1 MSTAN
6 LGLPQGPTDLDALA
20 AAAGSQSGGGLPP
33 PGLPDP
39 DFLTRMA
46 NAYFAAVP
54 GEPLPSFPSPEAPT
68 VAGPSL
74 GGIGASPTG
83 VAGAVPNPVAATSEA
98 PSAPSPVPVAPT
110 AFSVVDLSGT
120 QVPAS
125 PSVPS
130 LPSYG
135 TASPS
140 APGIGISPSVVT
152 LPGADSV
159 PGLSSA
165 ATGVS
170 AGNAVPTGSTATSI
184 PATDPLDAL
193 ALQPLINGAHPSLPS
208 VIDTGSALNHA
219 GTISTPPSDAGG
231 GTTVGGAQTGADQP
245 APPQP
250 PPANPPAP
258 VLVDTSGI
266 STPPSGGIGGLGGYP
281 IEIPFQKELDALLA
295 PLAASTLAVPAVP
308 GLPTD
313 TGLYFLDGVSVPG
326 QAHVSGAGAAP
337 FHQSELQSAHPA
349 FDIHAIRRDFPILSE
364 TVNGRPLIWF
374 DNAATTQK
382 PKSVIDRISYFYEHE
397 NSNIHRAAHEL
408 AARSTDAYE
417 GARQKVARFLGASG
431 PDEIIFTRGATEAIN
446 LVAATYGQQHIGPG
460 DEIVITNLEHHANV
474 VPWQL
479 LCLAK
484 GAKLRVAPVDD
495 HGALLL
501 DEFNK
506 LLTNKTKLVAFT
518 QVSNAL
524 GTITPAKAIIEMAHR
539 VGAKVLVD
547 GAQSVSHMKVNVQEL
562 DADFFV
568 FSGHKIFAPTGI
580 GALYAK
586 KALMDS
592 LPPYQ
597 SGGNMIRDVTYERT
611 EIHASPQRFEAG
623 TGNIADAVGLGAAID
638 YVERIGMENIA
649 RYEHSLLV
657 YATERLLQIPNLR
670 IIGTAP
676 EKASVI
682 SLVIKGVPSE
692 EVGSRLNKYG
702 IAVRSGHHCAQPI
715 LRRFGQET
723 TVRPSFA
730 FYNTCGEIDV
740 LVSALKDIQAETGL
754 VRS

>member
-1 MSTAN
+1 MSIAD
-6 LGLPQGPTDLDALA
+6 LGVPHGPADLDALA
-20 AAAGSQSGGGLPP
+20 NAARSQGGGGLPP

-39 DFLTRMA
+39 DLLTKMA
-46 NAYFAAVP
+46 NAFFAARP
-54 GEPLPSFPSPEAPT
+54 GEPVPAFPSAEAPA

-74 GGIGASPTG
+74 SGAGATPTG
-83 VAGAVPNPVAATSEA
+83 VAGVGPNPVAAPS
-98 PSAPSPVPVAPT
+98 SAPSVPTPVSPV
-110 AFSVVDLSGT
+110 AFSVFDLSGSQT
-120 QVPAS
+120 LANPGLPSPPSNFAPPAFGGSGVS
-125 PSVPS
+125 PGAVSAPSSDIASATPFASSAASPS
-130 LPSYG
+130 LPSPKIPQ
-135 TASPS
+135 TA
-140 APGIGISPSVVT
+140 
-152 LPGADSV
+152 DH
-159 PGLSSA
+159 
-165 ATGVS
+165 
-170 AGNAVPTGSTATSI
+170 
-184 PATDPLDAL
+184 LDAL
-193 ALQPLINGAHPSLPS
+193 SIEALTNGVHPSLPNS
-208 VIDTGSALNHA
+208 IDPANTPNGV
-219 GTISTPPSDAGG
+219 GTINTPASDAR
-231 GTTVGGAQTGADQP
+231 GARVNGALTGANQASLP
-245 APPQP
+245 EP
-250 PPANPPAP
+250 PPAEPPAP
-258 VLVDTSGI
+258 VLVDSSGI
-266 STPPSGGIGGLGGYP
+266 STPPSGGTQWSGYDVP
-281 IEIPFQKELDALLA
+281 LPFQKELDALLA
-295 PLAASTLAVPAVP
+295 PLFAHTTPAAPAIP
-308 GLPTD
+308 AAPTD
-313 TGLYFLDGVSVPG
+313 TGFYFLNGASVPG
-326 QAHVSGAGAAP
+326 QPHVSGAGTAP
-337 FHQSELQSAHPA
+337 VHPSEVQSAHPG

-382 PKSVIDRISYFYEHE
+382 PKAVIDRLTYFYEHE

-417 GARQKVARFLGASG
+417 GARQKIARFLGAAG
-431 PDEIIFTRGATEAIN
+431 PEEIIFTRGATEAIN
-446 LVAATYGQQHIGPG
+446 LVAATFGQQHIGPG
-460 DEIVITNLEHHANV
+460 DEIVITNLEHHANI

-495 HGALLL
+495 HGALRL
-501 DEFNK
+501 DEFNR
-506 LLTNKTKLVAFT
+506 LLTNRTKLVAFT

-524 GTITPAKAIIEMAHR
+524 GTITPAKTIIEMAHR
-539 VGAKVLVD
+539 VGATVLVD
-547 GAQSVSHMKVNVQEL
+547 GAQSVSHMKVNVQDL

-580 GALYAK
+580 GAVYAK
-586 KALMDS
+586 KSIMDN

-597 SGGNMIRDVTYERT
+597 SGGNMIRDVTFERT

-638 YVERIGMENIA
+638 YVERIGLENIA

-657 YATERLLQIPNLR
+657 YATERLLQIPNLT
-670 IIGTAP
+670 IIGNAP

-692 EVGSRLNKYG
+692 EIGSRLNKYG

-754 VRS
+754 TRH